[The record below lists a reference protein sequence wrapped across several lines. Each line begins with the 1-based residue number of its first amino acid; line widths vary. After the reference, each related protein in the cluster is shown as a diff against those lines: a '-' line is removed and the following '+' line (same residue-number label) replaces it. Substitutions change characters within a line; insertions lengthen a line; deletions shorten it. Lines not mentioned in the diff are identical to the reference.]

1 MTTPG
6 SSPPHSTP
14 EPLDHW
20 EGEVAGTRVL
30 AGPGVL
36 ADLGAIAAGSGARGV
51 LLVGDRGVAEAG
63 HVRRAADSLEAAGLA
78 VEVFTDAESQPT
90 SDGVERA
97 ARRLADGS
105 RDLIVAVGGGSVLDT
120 AKALN
125 LLLAG
130 GGRIEDYWGSGRG
143 RGPLLPT
150 IGVPATAGTGSE
162 AQSYAVISRSTD
174 GRRMA
179 CGDRRARFHTALL
192 DPEVVATAP
201 APVAAAAGL
210 DAMSHALESW
220 VSLRRSPVSSLYARE
235 AWRLLSDH
243 LARYLADPG
252 DRRHAAAALLAAHLA
267 GAAIEQSMLGAAHA
281 AANPLSARHGVV
293 HGAAVALTLPA
304 VVRWN
309 AAAVGPLYEDLD
321 PEGAEALARR
331 VEALRLAVGLP
342 GSLEEVGVPPAAIP
356 ELARLACE
364 EWTGTFNP
372 RAMSDRD
379 FEEIYHRI
387 HAAEV

>member
-1 MTTPG
+1 MTTLGASRPG
-6 SSPPHSTP
+6 PTP
-14 EPLDHW
+14 WVLDRW

-30 AGPGVL
+30 AGPGIL
-36 ADLGAIAAGSGARGV
+36 ADLGGIVAGTGARRV
-51 LLVGDRGVAEAG
+51 LLVGDRGVADAG
-63 HVRRAADSLEAAGLA
+63 HVRRAGDFLEAAGLA
-78 VEVFTDAESQPT
+78 VEPFTDAESQPT

-97 ARRLADGS
+97 ARRLANGT

-130 GGRIEDYWGSGRG
+130 GGSIEDYWGSGRA
-143 RGPLLPT
+143 RGSLLPA

-162 AQSYAVISRSTD
+162 AQSYAVIARSVD

-179 CGDRRARFHTALL
+179 CGDRRARFHTVLL

-210 DAMSHALESW
+210 DAVSHALESW
-220 VSLRRSPVSSLYARE
+220 VSLRRTPVSSLYARE
-235 AWRLLSDH
+235 AWRLLSNH
-243 LARYLADPG
+243 LAGHLADPG
-252 DRRHAAAALLAAHLA
+252 DRRHAAAALFAAHLA

-293 HGAAVALTLPA
+293 HGVAVALTLPA

-309 AAAVGPLYEDLD
+309 AAAVGDLYEELEA
-321 PEGAEALARR
+321 EGAEALARR
-331 VEALRLAVGLP
+331 VEALRLAAGLP
-342 GSLEEVGVPPAAIP
+342 VSLSEVGVPPTSIP

-372 RAMSDRD
+372 RPMSDGD
-379 FEEIYHRI
+379 FEEVYQQI
-387 HAAEV
+387 HAADR

>member
-1 MTTPG
+1 MTTLG
-6 SSPPHSTP
+6 SSRPGPTP
-14 EPLDHW
+14 AALDRW
-20 EGEVAGTRVL
+20 EGDVAGTRVL
-30 AGPGVL
+30 AGPGIL
-36 ADLGAIAAGSGARGV
+36 ADLGAIAAGAGARRV

-63 HVRRAADSLEAAGLA
+63 HVRRAADSLEAAGLV
-78 VEVFTDAESQPT
+78 VEPFIDAERQPT

-130 GGRIEDYWGSGRG
+130 GGQIEDYWGSGRA
-143 RGPLLPT
+143 RGALLPA

-162 AQSYAVISRSTD
+162 AQSYAVIARSTD

-210 DAMSHALESW
+210 DAVSHALESW
-220 VSLRRSPVSSLYARE
+220 VSLRRTPVSSLYARE
-235 AWRLLSDH
+235 AWRLLTDH
-243 LARYLADPG
+243 LAPHLADPG
-252 DRRHAAAALLAAHLA
+252 DRRHGAAALFAAHLA

-293 HGAAVALTLPA
+293 HGIAVALTLPA

-309 AAAVGPLYEDLD
+309 AATVGTLYEELD
-321 PEGAEALARR
+321 PEGGEALARR
-331 VEALRLAVGLP
+331 VEALRRAAGLP
-342 GSLEEVGVPPAAIP
+342 VSLEEAGVPPAAIP

-364 EWTGTFNP
+364 EWTGIFNP
-372 RAMSDRD
+372 RAMSNRD
-379 FEEIYHRI
+379 FEEVYQQI
-387 HAAEV
+387 HAAGR